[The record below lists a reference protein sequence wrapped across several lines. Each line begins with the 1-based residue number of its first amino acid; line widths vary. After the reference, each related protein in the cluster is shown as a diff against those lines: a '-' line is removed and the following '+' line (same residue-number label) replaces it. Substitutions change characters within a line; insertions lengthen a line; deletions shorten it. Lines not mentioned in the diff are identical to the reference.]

1 MFPRILYN
9 TLSLRRPRPPQSSF
23 ALSASFFASLFH
35 NQPAA
40 SMSVK
45 ELVDSAI
52 AENKIAI
59 FSKSWCPYCK
69 KAKALFAE
77 EFPEVE
83 ATIFELDERDDGSA
97 IQEYLLKVSG
107 QRTVPNV
114 FVNGEHVGGSD
125 DVRASFNQGKLTQ
138 LINA

>member
-1 MFPRILYN
+1 MFPRALYSR
-9 TLSLRRPRPPQSSF
+9 LPLHRPRPSSSSF
-23 ALSASFFASLFH
+23 VLSASFFASLFH
-35 NQPAA
+35 IQPAA

-59 FSKSWCPYCK
+59 FSKSWCPYSK

-77 EFPEVE
+77 EFPQVQT
-83 ATIFELDERDDGSA
+83 TIFELDERDDGSA

-107 QRTVPNV
+107 QRTVPNI
-114 FVNGEHVGGSD
+114 FVNGQHVGGSD
-125 DVRASFNQGKLTQ
+125 DVRASFNQGKLAQ
-138 LINA
+138 LVNA